1 MGESA
6 REAARRLFYD
16 REAVSEKGVKS
27 ELEKVG
33 EAENVGIAS
42 ASKVFSDCCSDNQE
56 DLKGKMESL
65 GGRVAKEEYSRLVAE
80 VEEKKK
86 KEESEHR
93 FKAMVEEAARF
104 AARGVFSMMTSEERE
119 ASGDKIVEEEIVLAG
134 EEAAL
139 AEFDEFVRIEEM
151 NSEEKIEKTVAEEES
166 ERLEV
171 ALLGKEAA
179 LAEYKRLREELE
191 EKIRE
196 SRQKAE
202 EEAEAARR
210 LEEG

>member
-1 MGESA
+1 MYE
-6 REAARRLFYD
+6 E
-16 REAVSEKGVKS
+16 
-27 ELEKVG
+27 
-33 EAENVGIAS
+33 I
-42 ASKVFSDCCSDNQE
+42 SKE
-56 DLKGKMESL
+56 
-65 GGRVAKEEYSRLVAE
+65 
-80 VEEKKK
+80 
-86 KEESEHR
+86 
-93 FKAMVEEAARF
+93 MVEEAARF

-119 ASGDKIVEEEIVLAG
+119 ASGGENVEVYDAERDKIFEEEIAFAG

-191 EKIRE
+191 EKINDQCRAQAFRE
-196 SRQKAE
+196 VGGKAISRLRPCADPFLCFLKVSSD
-202 EEAEAARR
+202 
-210 LEEG
+210 GCCVV

>member
-1 MGESA
+1 
-6 REAARRLFYD
+6 
-16 REAVSEKGVKS
+16 
-27 ELEKVG
+27 
-33 EAENVGIAS
+33 
-42 ASKVFSDCCSDNQE
+42 
-56 DLKGKMESL
+56 MESL
-65 GGRVAKEEYSRLVAE
+65 GARVAKEEFSRLMAE
-80 VEEKKK
+80 AEEKRKQS
-86 KEESEHR
+86 EAEHR

-119 ASGDKIVEEEIVLAG
+119 ASGGENVEVYDAERDKIFEEEIALAG

-151 NSEEKIEKTVAEEES
+151 NSEEKIEKTGAEEES

-191 EKIRE
+191 EKIE
-196 SRQKAE
+196 NTVAE
-202 EEAEAARR
+202 EES
-210 LEEG
+210 

>member
-1 MGESA
+1 M
-6 REAARRLFYD
+6 
-16 REAVSEKGVKS
+16 
-27 ELEKVG
+27 
-33 EAENVGIAS
+33 
-42 ASKVFSDCCSDNQE
+42 
-56 DLKGKMESL
+56 
-65 GGRVAKEEYSRLVAE
+65 EEYSRLVAE

-86 KEESEHR
+86 KAESEHR
-93 FKAMVEEAARF
+93 FKEMVEEAARF

-119 ASGDKIVEEEIVLAG
+119 ASGGENVEVYDVERDKIFEEEIALAG

-151 NSEEKIEKTVAEEES
+151 NSEEKIEKTVDEEES

-191 EKIRE
+191 VKIRE

-202 EEAEAARR
+202 EDAKVARR
-210 LEEG
+210 LEEEEAKRAQEERLRIEEEERRRAEEEEERLE

>member
-1 MGESA
+1 M
-6 REAARRLFYD
+6 
-16 REAVSEKGVKS
+16 
-27 ELEKVG
+27 
-33 EAENVGIAS
+33 
-42 ASKVFSDCCSDNQE
+42 
-56 DLKGKMESL
+56 
-65 GGRVAKEEYSRLVAE
+65 EEYSRLVAE

-86 KEESEHR
+86 KAESEHR
-93 FKAMVEEAARF
+93 FKEMVEEAARF

-119 ASGDKIVEEEIVLAG
+119 ASGGENVEGFDAERDKIFEEEIVLAG

-139 AEFDEFVRIEEM
+139 AEFDEFVKIEE
-151 NSEEKIEKTVAEEES
+151 TGAEEES

-210 LEEG
+210 LEEEEAKRAKEERLRLEEEERRRAEEVEERIRLEEEEKLRQE

>member
-1 MGESA
+1 
-6 REAARRLFYD
+6 
-16 REAVSEKGVKS
+16 
-27 ELEKVG
+27 
-33 EAENVGIAS
+33 
-42 ASKVFSDCCSDNQE
+42 
-56 DLKGKMESL
+56 
-65 GGRVAKEEYSRLVAE
+65 
-80 VEEKKK
+80 
-86 KEESEHR
+86 
-93 FKAMVEEAARF
+93 MVEEAARF

-119 ASGDKIVEEEIVLAG
+119 ASGGENVEVYDAERDKIFEEEIALAG

-196 SRQKAE
+196 SRLKAE
-202 EEAEAARR
+202 EEAARR
-210 LEEG
+210 LEEEEAKRAEEERLRIEEEERRRADEE